1 MLSEEVYFTYNLK
14 EKRLEYLNPA
24 FEKITCLESELVLHN
39 PRLLFVIIHKDDHIY
54 LRDKLESIVNE
65 KHPSAVSFRIIRED
79 GQQRWIKLNIYPIVT
94 DENVCYLTGLG
105 EDDTPR
111 RASLLNMD
119 KFTAWQGA
127 SLEILAHDL
136 RAPIGS
142 IKMLAAIIAKKL
154 HDNLEVVKLTAMI
167 EKIAQKNINLIQS
180 LLQREQLLT
189 EALEIKTE
197 RLDAVCEINQAIAMY
212 IESEENLQKHISFT
226 YSQGKIYAE
235 LDSLKFLQ
243 VINNLVSN
251 AIKFTNEYGNITIH
265 LEKLEN
271 TFLLS
276 VQDDGIGIPKNL
288 QPYLFQ
294 KYTEAGRTG
303 VNGQESVGLGM
314 WIVKS
319 VVEEHHGKIWFEST
333 EGSGS
338 TFYVEIPT
346 DFQSKNP
353 IKKMRL

>member
-1 MLSEEVYFTYNLK
+1 
-14 EKRLEYLNPA
+14 
-24 FEKITCLESELVLHN
+24 
-39 PRLLFVIIHKDDHIY
+39 
-54 LRDKLESIVNE
+54 
-65 KHPSAVSFRIIRED
+65 
-79 GQQRWIKLNIYPIVT
+79 
-94 DENVCYLTGLG
+94 
-105 EDDTPR
+105 
-111 RASLLNMD
+111 
-119 KFTAWQGA
+119 
-127 SLEILAHDL
+127 
-136 RAPIGS
+136 
-142 IKMLAAIIAKKL
+142 MLAAIIAKKL

-319 VVEEHHGKIWFEST
+319 VVEEHHGKIWFESM

-353 IKKMRL
+353 IKEMRL